1 MNHYDEFFKE
11 QYERIQK
18 KLDLITAN
26 LMFNQHFPND
36 PFIDNSKFI
45 ELMGISAKT
54 ALSWRESGLIDFV
67 QINNKIYYRI
77 SSINDLLDKNTRK
90 STKSL

>member
-1 MNHYDEFFKE
+1 MKHYDEFFKE
-11 QYERIQK
+11 QYEKILK

-26 LMFNQHFPND
+26 LMYKHHFPND
-36 PFIDNSKFI
+36 PFIDNAQFI

-54 ALSWRESGLIDFV
+54 ALHWRESGLVDFI

-77 SSINDLLDKNTRK
+77 SSINELLDKNTRK
-90 STKSL
+90 STKPV

>member
-11 QYERIQK
+11 QYEKIQK
-18 KLDLITAN
+18 KLDLISAN
-26 LMFNQHFPND
+26 LMYKQHFPND

-54 ALSWRESGLIDFV
+54 AQTWRDQGIVDFI

-77 SSINDLLDKNTRK
+77 SSIKELLDKNTRK
-90 STKSL
+90 SSKTS